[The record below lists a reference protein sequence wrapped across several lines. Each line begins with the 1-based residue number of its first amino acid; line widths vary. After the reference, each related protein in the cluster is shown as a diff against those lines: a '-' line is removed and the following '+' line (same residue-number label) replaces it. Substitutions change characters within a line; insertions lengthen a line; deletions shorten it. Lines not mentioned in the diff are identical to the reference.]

1 MKNSRIVRYGAL
13 ALAAAVLAPSGGLL
27 AADNFYAGKTLTVI
41 AGFRPGGGVDNNARL
56 VGAHIGKFIPGHPTV
71 INKNM
76 GGAAGARLANHM
88 YKIAK
93 PDGLT
98 IALPGRTWMFSK
110 LFKDPGIRFDPLKF
124 PYIGSPG
131 PVNNK
136 LWVRA
141 DLGIRSVADLKKS
154 KRRIIFG
161 GLSQRASNTVV
172 PRILSRQGWPIRALH
187 GYKGTS
193 KIMLALEQKEV
204 DGIFASES
212 TLRNNRGDLIDN
224 KVIVPLLQAK
234 PFEKGLPVLD
244 DLVSAKAKPLL
255 KLVLASS
262 NFGVI
267 ALVAPGTPKA
277 RVETLRAAYAAMM
290 KDPAFKADAKRRAI
304 SVDRPLSG
312 EEVLADLKD
321 VLNGADQKVV
331 DDYLTYVPPRK
342 KKKKKAAK

>member
-1 MKNSRIVRYGAL
+1 MRYSRFMRFGAL
-13 ALAAAVLAPSGGLL
+13 ALAASVLAPSGSLL
-27 AADNFYAGKTLTVI
+27 AADDYYAGKTLTVI

-56 VGAHIGKFIPGHPTV
+56 VGAHIGKFIPGNPTV

-76 GGAAGARLANHM
+76 PGAAGARLANHM
-88 YKIAK
+88 YNKAK
-93 PDGLT
+93 PDGLML
-98 IALPGRTWMFSK
+98 ALPGRTWMFSK
-110 LFKDPGIRFDPLKF
+110 LFKDPGVRFDPLKF

-141 DLGIRSVADLKKS
+141 DLGIRTVDDLKKS
-154 KRRIIFG
+154 KRQIVFG
-161 GLSQRASNTVV
+161 GLAQRASNTVV
-172 PRILSRQGWPIRALH
+172 PRILSRDGWPIRALH

-234 PFEKGLPVLD
+234 PFEPNLPVLD
-244 DLVSAKAKPLL
+244 DLVSAKSKPLM

-267 ALVAPGTPKA
+267 ALAAPGTPKA
-277 RVETLRAAYAAMM
+277 LVETLRKAYASMM
-290 KDPAFKADAKRRAI
+290 KDPAFQADAKKRAI
-304 SVDRPLSG
+304 SVERPLSG
-312 EEVLADLKD
+312 EQVLADLKD
-321 VLNGADQKVV
+321 VLGGADQKVV
-331 DDYLTYVPPRK
+331 NDYLTYVPPRK
-342 KKKKKAAK
+342 KKKKAAK